1 MGANKFVLKHENIEV
16 DYTLSGSADN
26 LVLTCRDAAAGTITF
41 SAPEIST
48 TWTALGTLVSVGL
61 LRTVDTG
68 GESFGVF
75 LPDLDVPAGERE
87 EFSTVG
93 VYYRFQGPDSVPRR
107 PPVWRSIELHGT
119 AETVI

>member
-26 LVLTCRDAAAGTITF
+26 LVLTYRDAAAGTITF

-75 LPDLDVPAGERE
+75 LPDLDVPPGERE

-119 AETVI
+119 AETVL